1 MSRVWTAREVKGW
14 VFWPAGSSSSSRWVM
29 VAAAEMLLPF
39 SFTFTLLLQVRS
51 KLIYKTINTGLVW
64 LHGLPYTREW
74 CPINKGLTIY
84 TPALMI
90 RALPSGKFYTFITE
104 HNPKETKKKR
114 KRFVRTLSWGS
125 WQEKNGDH
133 TRKFLHLI
141 RRINRSKI
149 NAASVN
155 NSSPDRGDLISQ
167 N

>member
-104 HNPKETKKKR
+104 HNPKETKKKT
-114 KRFVRTLSWGS
+114 KKVCANPFVRILA
-125 WQEKNGDH
+125 
-133 TRKFLHLI
+133 RKKRGPHA
-141 RRINRSKI
+141 KI
-149 NAASVN
+149 FTP
-155 NSSPDRGDLISQ
+155 NSSYKSE
-167 N
+167 